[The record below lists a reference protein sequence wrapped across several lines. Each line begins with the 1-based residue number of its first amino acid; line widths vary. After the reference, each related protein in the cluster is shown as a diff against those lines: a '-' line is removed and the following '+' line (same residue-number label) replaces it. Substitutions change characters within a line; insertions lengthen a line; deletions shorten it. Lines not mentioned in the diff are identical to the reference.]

1 MHTPCSIDSKLKIS
15 KFDSTSCQIL
25 RPKCT
30 KFDFRWG
37 SAPDPAG
44 ERTALFLTGLLLKR
58 EGKREGGEKREEKGK
73 GEGRRDGRRGEE
85 MCRTNVK
92 ILPTRLFRQLIRRP
106 TASHIVRN
114 KLPSIE
120 NRRQTDR
127 VAIFVNSNTYR

>member
-58 EGKREGGEKREEKGK
+58 EGKREGRGGK
-73 GEGRRDGRRGEE
+73 GREGEWGRDGRRVEE

-92 ILPTRLFRQLIRRP
+92 ILPTRLFRQLIRRQ

-114 KLPSIE
+114 KLPSIG